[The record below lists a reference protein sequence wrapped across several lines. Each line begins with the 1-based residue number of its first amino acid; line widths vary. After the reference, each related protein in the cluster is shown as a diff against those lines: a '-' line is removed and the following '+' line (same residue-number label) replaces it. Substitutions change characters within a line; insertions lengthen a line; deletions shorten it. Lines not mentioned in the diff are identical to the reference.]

1 MTMNDDDDEL
11 MMVNHG
17 NQLAHA
23 LWKIEKS
30 IYTHCG
36 QNFWSKICE
45 IKKIQCNKNVEKI
58 GKKRKI

>member
-23 LWKIEKS
+23 LWKIKKS
-30 IYTHCG
+30 IYTYCG
-36 QNFWSKICE
+36 LNFWSKIGE
-45 IKKIQCNKNVEKI
+45 I
-58 GKKRKI
+58 